1 MTSFFSA
8 EGGPIWIK
16 FRRLVQNDMSTAV
29 IWPKSKPEVEFQFS
43 IWRTFGRIQLHVIP
57 EPPAT
62 LEGAATWRIQ
72 CHDSRDTCRN
82 GYCLLPALI
91 QNFPE
96 VCWLGE
102 ITAEMLHWVLLREC
116 RKETMY
122 HNRIYFQVRLSLSYQ
137 DTFGV
142 ILSDAVRLKINLS
155 VSEFAIA
162 VNLRRVP

>member
-1 MTSFFSA
+1 
-8 EGGPIWIK
+8 
-16 FRRLVQNDMSTAV
+16 MSSQSHLPHWRV
-29 IWPKSKPEVEFQFS
+29 LPPGEFN
-43 IWRTFGRIQLHVIP
+43 VMIP
-57 EPPAT
+57 EIRAETAT
-62 LEGAATWRIQ
+62 
-72 CHDSRDTCRN
+72 S
-82 GYCLLPALI
+82 LLPALI
-91 QNFPE
+91 QNFPG

-116 RKETMY
+116 HRKETMY

-162 VNLRRVP
+162 VNLCRVP